1 MDDFNEKNRQDLLNK
16 LKEEYNLAVAILRK
30 VRCGDE
36 VVYLTLLIGG
46 LENENPKA
54 FMDNV
59 VSKYVQSR
67 MFNEYIDSHLDNPW
81 FRIIIEDVNDLINEK
96 LPNE

>member
-1 MDDFNEKNRQDLLNK
+1 MDNINEGMRRNLLNE
-16 LKEEYNLAVAILRK
+16 LKKEYNLAVALLRK
-30 VRCGDE
+30 VHCGDK

-59 VSKYVQSR
+59 VSEYVQSR

-96 LPNE
+96 LPTE